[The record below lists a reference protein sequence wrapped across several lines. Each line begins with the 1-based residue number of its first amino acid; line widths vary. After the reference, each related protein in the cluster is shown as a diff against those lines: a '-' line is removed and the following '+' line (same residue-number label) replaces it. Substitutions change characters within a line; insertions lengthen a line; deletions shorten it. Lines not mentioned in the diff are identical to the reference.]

1 MKRAKPLLDDT
12 NIKAMGGI
20 SVDEALERAL
30 LRQAPAVQK
39 AIREEAART
48 NRPIGLVLA
57 DWMEAGK
64 AA

>member
-1 MKRAKPLLDDT
+1 MKRKMRMLDDT
-12 NIKAMGGI
+12 NIDAMGGI

-30 LRQAPAVQK
+30 LRQAPSVQK
-39 AIREEAART
+39 AIREEAT
-48 NRPIGLVLA
+48 QTGRPVEDVLI

>member
-1 MKRAKPLLDDT
+1 MKRKKRMLDDT
-12 NIKAMGGI
+12 NIEAMGGV

-30 LRQAPAVQK
+30 LRQAPSVQR
-39 AIREEAART
+39 AIRDEAAKTGRQVED
-48 NRPIGLVLA
+48 VLI